1 MVAHMKANFLSENSG
16 ISQDTTSWLPAYPPS
31 SPGVAEALLFR
42 I

>member
-1 MVAHMKANFLSENSG
+1 VVAHMKANFLSENSG

-31 SPGVAEALLFR
+31 SPAVAEALLFR